1 MTLSQ
6 LFYYYF
12 ASQYSFKNTSIYFIV
27 CFKSKTYF
35 MIILEYIVL
44 YQDSLGQDTNVRMC
58 IYMYIYK
65 LFYYKTLNCNL
76 N

>member
-1 MTLSQ
+1 
-6 LFYYYF
+6 
-12 ASQYSFKNTSIYFIV
+12 
-27 CFKSKTYF
+27 